1 MALKEGD
8 RAPDFTL
15 ESSEGGKVALKDLKG
30 KKVVLYFYPKD
41 NTPGCTREACS
52 LRDHNAELKKAGV
65 VVLGVSKDSISSHQN
80 FAKKYALPFALL
92 SDADT
97 KMAASY
103 GAWGEKTLYGRKFMG
118 MIRMTFLIN
127 EQGKVAKIWPK
138 VKVDTHGADVLAAV
152 KG

>member
-138 VKVDTHGADVLAAV
+138 VKVDIHGADVLAAV

>member
-15 ESSEGGKVALKDLKG
+15 DSSEGGKVALKDLKG

-92 SDADT
+92 SDPDT
-97 KMAASY
+97 KMASSY

-118 MIRMTFLIN
+118 MIRMTFLID
-127 EQGKVAKIWPK
+127 EQGSIAKIWLK
-138 VKVDTHGADVLAAV
+138 VKVDTHGADVLTAV
-152 KG
+152 RA